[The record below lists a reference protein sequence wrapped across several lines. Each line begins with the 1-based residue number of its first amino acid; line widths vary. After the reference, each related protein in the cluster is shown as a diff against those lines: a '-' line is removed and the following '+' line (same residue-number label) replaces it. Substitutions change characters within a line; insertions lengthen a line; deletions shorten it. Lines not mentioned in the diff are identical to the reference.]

1 MARLILLCGLLACV
15 LSASSCGLLGGLFSR
30 KHPTEQAKSRDV
42 LIGVVESVNPEQKFV
57 LVRTDLRMVLPTG
70 TKLESR
76 SLRGGKASLILTP
89 ERKTNF
95 LSADIADGLPTVGD
109 VVVLPAQAAPA
120 PAPSASIPEPGLT
133 GPPRAEPSLR
143 VPAP

>member
-1 MARLILLCGLLACV
+1 MARLFLLCGLLACL
-15 LSASSCGLLGGLFSR
+15 LSASSCGLLNDLFSR
-30 KHPTEQAKSRDV
+30 KHPTEHAKSSDM
-42 LIGVVESVNPEQKFV
+42 LIGVIESVNPEQKFV

-76 SLRGGKASLILTP
+76 SLRGAKASLVLTP

-95 LSADIADGLPTVGD
+95 LSADIADGLPMVGD
-109 VVVLPAQAAPA
+109 IVILPAQAAPL
-120 PAPSASIPEPGLT
+120 PAPSMVIPESGLPAPA
-133 GPPRAEPSLR
+133 GAELPLR